1 MAARSANGEGSDR
14 QPARLARI
22 IGLTLVALALSLTA
36 AHAQSN
42 PRYIQFS
49 PNATKGAL
57 YLPDGGAA
65 PHVAFLVIHRTSNF
79 LSHPAALELPK
90 RGFMVLAMNPRSD
103 NNEAAVHWEDNALD
117 IRQGVEFLR
126 KQPGITKVLL
136 IGHSGGGPAT
146 SYYQA
151 VAETGP
157 SYCRGPG
164 KLVECGDAVAG
175 LPPADG
181 IVFLDAH
188 PGNSVNGLRSLNPAV
203 TDEAHPFDVDPAL
216 DPFDAKNGFNQEG
229 DSHYSEEF
237 QRKFYRAQAER
248 MNRLIDRALK
258 IRDEMK
264 AGTHRPTDDDVFI
277 AYRDRAR
284 LSDIST
290 GASCCTTRPQ
300 KLIRNDGSIDA
311 HAIVRTVR
319 VSTPVNAKLDASYSN
334 AMQLTIRS
342 FLSANAI
349 RAKDSLEEID
359 WCSSN
364 NSTPCAVRS
373 ISVPVLVMAMQGHYF
388 MRDGEVIFD
397 NAASKDKDFALV
409 EGAIHNLAPCPACSK
424 VTGLDYGNA
433 RKNLFDYVA
442 KWTSARF

>member
-1 MAARSANGEGSDR
+1 MAKQAQSRR
-14 QPARLARI
+14 QVLGGFGPLLGLA
-22 IGLTLVALALSLTA
+22 LLLLALSFA
-36 AHAQSN
+36 PARAQSN

-49 PNATKGAL
+49 PGATKGAL
-57 YLPDGGAA
+57 YVPDGGAA

-90 RGFMVLAMNPRSD
+90 RGFMVLAMNPRFD
-103 NNEAAVHWEDNALD
+103 NNEAAVRWEEIALD

-151 VAETGP
+151 VAEKGP
-157 SYCRGPG
+157 SYCQGAG
-164 KLVECGDAVAG
+164 KLVECGNDVAG

-188 PGNSVNGLRSLNPAV
+188 PGNSVNALRSLNPAV
-203 TDEAHPFDVDPAL
+203 KDEAHPFDVDPAL
-216 DPFDAKNGFNQEG
+216 DPFDPRNGFNPEG
-229 DSHYSEEF
+229 DSRYSEAF
-237 QRKFYRAQAER
+237 QRRFYQAQAER
-248 MNRLIDRALK
+248 MNRLIAAALE
-258 IRDEMK
+258 IRQAMK
-264 AGTHRPTDDDVFI
+264 DGKHRPSDDDAFI
-277 AYRDRAR
+277 AYRDRSR

-300 KLIRNDGSIDA
+300 KLIRNDGTVDGS
-311 HAIVRTVR
+311 AIVRTVR
-319 VSTPVNAKLDASYSN
+319 VSTPVNAKLDASFSN
-334 AMQLTIRS
+334 ALHLTIRS

-349 RAKDSLEEID
+349 RAKDSIEQID

-373 ISVPVLVMAMQGHYF
+373 ISVPMLVMAMQGHYF
-388 MRDGEVIFD
+388 IRDGEVIFD
-397 NAASKDKDFALV
+397 NAVSKDKDFALV
-409 EGAIHNLAPCPACSK
+409 EGAIHGLAPCTACAK
-424 VTGLDYGNA
+424 LTGRDYGNA

-442 KWTSARF
+442 KWTRARF

>member
-1 MAARSANGEGSDR
+1 MTVGTSFR
-14 QPARLARI
+14 ARLAI
-22 IGLTLVALALSLTA
+22 VFSMLALVLYVSEA
-36 AHAQSN
+36 PAQTL

-57 YLPDGGAA
+57 YVPESGPA

-79 LSHPAALELPK
+79 MSHPAALELPK
-90 RGFMVLAMNPRSD
+90 RGFMVLAMNPRFD
-103 NNEAAVHWEDNALD
+103 NNEAAVHWEDIALD

-126 KQPGITKVLL
+126 KQPGIQKVLL

-151 VAETGP
+151 VAEAGP
-157 SYCRGPG
+157 SYCQGPN
-164 KLVECGDAVAG
+164 KLVECTNSVAG
-175 LPPADG
+175 LPRADG

-188 PGNSVNGLRSLNPAV
+188 PGNSVNALRSLNPAV
-203 TDEAHPFDVDPAL
+203 KDEAHPFDL
-216 DPFDAKNGFNQEG
+216 DPGLDAFNPANGYNAEG

-237 QRKFYRAQAER
+237 QQKFYQAQAAR
-248 MNRLIDRALK
+248 MNRLIETALR
-258 IRDEMK
+258 IRREMK
-264 AGTHRPTDDDVFI
+264 DGTHKPADDDAFI
-277 AYRDRAR
+277 AYRDRSR

-311 HAIVRTVR
+311 SQIVRTVR
-319 VSTPVNAKLDASYSN
+319 VPTPENAKLDASYSN
-334 AMQLTIRS
+334 ALALTIRS

-349 RAKDSLEEID
+349 RATNSLDGID

-364 NSTPCAVRS
+364 NSTPCAVKS

-397 NAASKDKDFALV
+397 SAASKDKDFALV
-409 EGAIHNLAPCPACSK
+409 EGSIHNLAGCVPCSK
-424 VTGLDYGNA
+424 VTGIDYGNA

-442 KWTSARF
+442 KWTTARF